1 MEPEPL
7 PRSLANPLLEAAVD
21 LGHRRADIG
30 LAIARAREI
39 EGGKNRDA
47 EARTVQPI
55 DARRRDRAIVA
66 QGGLGGAGT
75 VIAARPKN
83 GTAMPSFNFWSIN
96 SAKFCPCRSA

>member
-1 MEPEPL
+1 
-7 PRSLANPLLEAAVD
+7 
-21 LGHRRADIG
+21 
-30 LAIARAREI
+30 
-39 EGGKNRDA
+39 
-47 EARTVQPI
+47 VQPI

-96 SAKFCPCRSA
+96 SAKFCPCRSAAFRSARMPHAARCQIGAHRCLATLPHICPICPPTRRDG